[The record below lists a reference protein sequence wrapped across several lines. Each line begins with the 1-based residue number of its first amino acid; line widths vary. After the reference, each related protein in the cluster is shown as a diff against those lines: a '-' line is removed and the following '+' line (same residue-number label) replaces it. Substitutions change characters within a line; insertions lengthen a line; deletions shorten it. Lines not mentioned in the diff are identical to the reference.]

1 MQDQPQAA
9 VSVILHYA
17 GKVLLVRRA
26 NPPAKDLYAFPG
38 GRVDEGETLEQAAL
52 REVREETGIT
62 AEAPLPLRVYDL
74 VEKDEAGTVTSWFEL
89 TVFTADPAQGA
100 AIEPEAADD
109 ALEAR
114 WFTLKEALE
123 LPMPESVRECLL
135 ELLDEAERQA

>member
-9 VSVILHYA
+9 VSVILHHA
-17 GKVLLVRRA
+17 DKVLLVRRA

-38 GRVDEGETLEQAAL
+38 GRVDDGETLEEAAL
-52 REVREETGIT
+52 REVLEETGIV
-62 AEAPLPLRVYDL
+62 AERPRPLRIYDL

-100 AIEPEAADD
+100 SIEPEAADD

-114 WFTLKEALE
+114 WFALKEALE
-123 LPMPESVRECLL
+123 LTMPESVRECILA
-135 ELLDEAERQA
+135 LLDEAERPA